1 MDIYSE
7 GKQAVK
13 GEGCSSSTFLG
24 VYRWVE
30 CCKGKYNHKHEIKVK
45 EKGKSQGSPHG
56 QSLTWF
62 L

>member
-1 MDIYSE
+1 MDTYSE

-45 EKGKSQGSPHG
+45 KKVKAKEAHMARA
-56 QSLTWF
+56 
-62 L
+62 